1 MVNVDQS
8 VSGARRNVEKAKSW
22 SFIAEGCIVV
32 SKYTMFFKSC
42 ENFYLMT
49 TDGWIDGRTHTA
61 IIVHTCESKMYKCA
75 KGSLT
80 VWALYAYFSD
90 SQNAA
95 FELLVWC
102 M

>member
-1 MVNVDQS
+1 MKNVLTSGPELFFNTTIAVIYINMLYVMYMTSENNSTVCIS
-8 VSGARRNVEKAKSW
+8 VCLNNG
-22 SFIAEGCIVV
+22 
-32 SKYTMFFKSC
+32 
-42 ENFYLMT
+42 
-49 TDGWIDGRTHTA
+49 
-61 IIVHTCESKMYKCA
+61 

-90 SQNAA
+90 SQNTA

>member
-1 MVNVDQS
+1 MKIKASALYDIEFRES
-8 VSGARRNVEKAKSW
+8 DVSP
-22 SFIAEGCIVV
+22 
-32 SKYTMFFKSC
+32 
-42 ENFYLMT
+42 
-49 TDGWIDGRTHTA
+49 GRTE
-61 IIVHTCESKMYKCA
+61 VKQG

-90 SQNAA
+90 SQNAV

>member
-1 MVNVDQS
+1 MELNGYVYNKDRS
-8 VSGARRNVEKAKSW
+8 AKSKLYW
-22 SFIAEGCIVV
+22 KCEDRQHKVV
-32 SKYTMFFKSC
+32 MKDS
-42 ENFYLMT
+42 
-49 TDGWIDGRTHTA
+49 IP
-61 IIVHTCESKMYKCA
+61 VKMKAHKLYGEC

>member
-1 MVNVDQS
+1 MDISYTHNNMFKPTAS
-8 VSGARRNVEKAKSW
+8 VRLQEV
-22 SFIAEGCIVV
+22 FHV
-32 SKYTMFFKSC
+32 
-42 ENFYLMT
+42 YLN
-49 TDGWIDGRTHTA
+49 
-61 IIVHTCESKMYKCA
+61 

>member
-1 MVNVDQS
+1 MSPADTCDLCKPSIQIRSDSMTGLSESQLVETAMVFIKEI
-8 VSGARRNVEKAKSW
+8 EKKH
-22 SFIAEGCIVV
+22 I
-32 SKYTMFFKSC
+32 
-42 ENFYLMT
+42 L
-49 TDGWIDGRTHTA
+49 
-61 IIVHTCESKMYKCA
+61 

>member
-1 MVNVDQS
+1 MLWFTLVCYITGANRNSILQKTGMRGVIKDVNVKKNLSQLH
-8 VSGARRNVEKAKSW
+8 R
-22 SFIAEGCIVV
+22 ITI
-32 SKYTMFFKSC
+32 
-42 ENFYLMT
+42 
-49 TDGWIDGRTHTA
+49 
-61 IIVHTCESKMYKCA
+61 

>member
-1 MVNVDQS
+1 MDAEDIFRSSVGCEIMLMIKARIRLIFSRYNILAKMYSFFSQYVVVN
-8 VSGARRNVEKAKSW
+8 
-22 SFIAEGCIVV
+22 I
-32 SKYTMFFKSC
+32 YTMH
-42 ENFYLMT
+42 N
-49 TDGWIDGRTHTA
+49 
-61 IIVHTCESKMYKCA
+61 

>member
-1 MVNVDQS
+1 MHTVSDQNL
-8 VSGARRNVEKAKSW
+8 R
-22 SFIAEGCIVV
+22 
-32 SKYTMFFKSC
+32 Y
-42 ENFYLMT
+42 
-49 TDGWIDGRTHTA
+49 
-61 IIVHTCESKMYKCA
+61 

-80 VWALYAYFSD
+80 VLALYAYFSD

>member
-1 MVNVDQS
+1 MLENGEGFTKKTHNS
-8 VSGARRNVEKAKSW
+8 AATLPRTRKLVSN
-22 SFIAEGCIVV
+22 SFKDIA
-32 SKYTMFFKSC
+32 
-42 ENFYLMT
+42 LLL
-49 TDGWIDGRTHTA
+49 
-61 IIVHTCESKMYKCA
+61 TCKTC

-80 VWALYAYFSD
+80 VWALDAYFSD

>member
-1 MVNVDQS
+1 MDIIYCPHNVFCNVDGPTPS
-8 VSGARRNVEKAKSW
+8 HDVTDSMRLWILEKYNVHIVKLWHKVFYAKHVCV
-22 SFIAEGCIVV
+22 FIDIAQL
-32 SKYTMFFKSC
+32 K
-42 ENFYLMT
+42 
-49 TDGWIDGRTHTA
+49 
-61 IIVHTCESKMYKCA
+61 

-95 FELLVWC
+95 FELLVKC

>member
-1 MVNVDQS
+1 MQMN
-8 VSGARRNVEKAKSW
+8 KSLDGH
-22 SFIAEGCIVV
+22 FILR
-32 SKYTMFFKSC
+32 S
-42 ENFYLMT
+42 L
-49 TDGWIDGRTHTA
+49 HA
-61 IIVHTCESKMYKCA
+61 IIFTSLKQSFNEALDFCNHSYTH

>member
-1 MVNVDQS
+1 MVTNVLWRNDVTISITLSHRIGSNNLQS
-8 VSGARRNVEKAKSW
+8 KQSMDADN
-22 SFIAEGCIVV
+22 
-32 SKYTMFFKSC
+32 
-42 ENFYLMT
+42 
-49 TDGWIDGRTHTA
+49 
-61 IIVHTCESKMYKCA
+61 

>member
-1 MVNVDQS
+1 MGRSAGRCVGIGRWFGRSVARYMYNTIQILFIQS
-8 VSGARRNVEKAKSW
+8 EIQNS
-22 SFIAEGCIVV
+22 IPL
-32 SKYTMFFKSC
+32 TMNS
-42 ENFYLMT
+42 YLPT
-49 TDGWIDGRTHTA
+49 
-61 IIVHTCESKMYKCA
+61 Y

>member
-1 MVNVDQS
+1 MHNLS
-8 VSGARRNVEKAKSW
+8 VKPGLSVKTGVRGLNPGEV
-22 SFIAEGCIVV
+22 
-32 SKYTMFFKSC
+32 
-42 ENFYLMT
+42 
-49 TDGWIDGRTHTA
+49 
-61 IIVHTCESKMYKCA
+61 

-95 FELLVWC
+95 FGLLVWY

>member
-1 MVNVDQS
+1 MESTEEFS
-8 VSGARRNVEKAKSW
+8 VCLNNEALSRVRVYLYKPFHSRER
-22 SFIAEGCIVV
+22 
-32 SKYTMFFKSC
+32 
-42 ENFYLMT
+42 EN
-49 TDGWIDGRTHTA
+49 
-61 IIVHTCESKMYKCA
+61 A

>member
-1 MVNVDQS
+1 MHS
-8 VSGARRNVEKAKSW
+8 ERPFKMHEIIYFSRKLEKTPG
-22 SFIAEGCIVV
+22 FTG
-32 SKYTMFFKSC
+32 
-42 ENFYLMT
+42 
-49 TDGWIDGRTHTA
+49 
-61 IIVHTCESKMYKCA
+61 

>member
-1 MVNVDQS
+1 MFI
-8 VSGARRNVEKAKSW
+8 
-22 SFIAEGCIVV
+22 FIAYGQT
-32 SKYTMFFKSC
+32 SSYLYTGMQLNPDDSDKK
-42 ENFYLMT
+42 EKKETKKTLKIY
-49 TDGWIDGRTHTA
+49 
-61 IIVHTCESKMYKCA
+61 

-95 FELLVWC
+95 FELLVWY

>member
-1 MVNVDQS
+1 MIIKLLTEHHLEFLS
-8 VSGARRNVEKAKSW
+8 LKEAAEARPSQHL
-22 SFIAEGCIVV
+22 S
-32 SKYTMFFKSC
+32 
-42 ENFYLMT
+42 
-49 TDGWIDGRTHTA
+49 
-61 IIVHTCESKMYKCA
+61 